1 VAAATLCWGISASLG
16 RAVFTGRIFGG
27 LRPIDP
33 LILAQARTTVAFLLV
48 APVLWMVRGRDGI
61 RLPRRETL
69 QAFVLGVFGLAA
81 SNYAYYL
88 AIQKT
93 TVATAII
100 LQYVAPVWVLLY
112 MVLTGQQR
120 ATGSRVW
127 GVLLA
132 VIGCVFAIG
141 VFAGEKHAPF
151 LALATGSVKLNTVGV
166 LAAEVAAIAFA
177 FYSVYGRHLLQTHD
191 RWAVLTNS
199 LLGAAILWIVVNP
212 PWKILA
218 AHYSA
223 AQYGY
228 MVLFSITSAAIPF
241 SLYFAGLHHLDA
253 TRVIVTAALEP
264 VFSVLIAAVS
274 LGEIV
279 TPIQVV
285 GIAIVLSAILLVQR
299 PDPGTEPVVVE
310 PIE

>member
-16 RAVFTGRIFGG
+16 RAAFTGRLFGG
-27 LRPIDP
+27 LQPIDP
-33 LILAQARTTVAFLLV
+33 IILAQARTTLAFFLI
-48 APVLWMVRGRDGI
+48 APILWLVRGRKGLF
-61 RLPRRETL
+61 LPPREML
-69 QAFVLGVFGLAA
+69 QAFVLGVFGLAV

-120 ATGSRVW
+120 ATRSRVW

-132 VIGCVFAIG
+132 VMGCVFAIG
-141 VFAGEKHAPF
+141 VFAGERHAPF
-151 LALATGSVKLNTVGV
+151 LVFATGSVKLNTVGV

-177 FYSVYGRHLLQTHD
+177 FYSIYGRHLLQVHD

-212 PWKILA
+212 PWKIIA

-228 MVLFSITSAAIPF
+228 MLLFSITSAAIPF

-264 VFSVLIAAVS
+264 VFSVLIAAIS

-299 PDPGTEPVVVE
+299 PDPGTEAIAVD